1 VLGTGRSFKFPPDR
15 KYSRCGQYYF
25 ERVTTNKRNGLFI
38 TGTILLTIGA
48 GVTTFS
54 PFFIYFYGLPIITF
68 FVGVV
73 LVWLSGRSL
82 KTKVLWTLTPIPI
95 FFIYQFLWRWTNTS
109 EPETFLIPISYRG
122 KVHIIFDEKCGQPPK
137 YENGRRTYQIPDNGV
152 LLTQFKDAYG
162 FIDHKY
168 FFVDSLG
175 ERIAIPT
182 MDVRDFN
189 EEWTLEKNPNEP
201 SRDSLGV
208 FHWGRTGGGT
218 FDESEYS
225 FVEFYVSTYKQL
237 GDTFGFKYDSQFD
250 SLEMVLLKDCRKSG
264 EK

>member
-1 VLGTGRSFKFPPDR
+1 
-15 KYSRCGQYYF
+15 
-25 ERVTTNKRNGLFI
+25 VTTTKRNGLFI

-54 PFFIYFYGLPIITF
+54 PFFIYFYGLPIITLV
-68 FVGVV
+68 VGVV
-73 LVWLSGRSL
+73 LVWLSGRSI
-82 KTKVLWTLTPIPI
+82 KTKLIWTLTPIPV
-95 FFIYQFLWRWTNTS
+95 FFIYQFLWRWTNTN

-122 KVHIIFDEKCGQPPK
+122 KVHILFDEKCGQLPK
-137 YENGRRTYQIPDNGV
+137 YENGRRTYEIPDNGV
-152 LLTQFKDAYG
+152 LLTQFKDEYG
-162 FIDHKY
+162 FIDHEY

-175 ERIAIPT
+175 KRIVIPK

-208 FHWGRTGGGT
+208 FHWGRTGSGT
-218 FDESEYS
+218 FDETEYS
-225 FVEFYVSTYKQL
+225 FVEFYVSTYRQL
-237 GDTFGFKYDSQFD
+237 GDTFGFKYDRQFD
-250 SLEMVLLKDCRKSG
+250 SLEMVLLRDCRKSG